1 MLDREIPYTPFEGE
15 VAKITLE
22 SFPCYFCCPPTE
34 LDDVEQKLTINKN
47 GRVSFT
53 SKKLIWERINYNEGR
68 WIRALLQQE
77 DVIPLLEKIIEPF
90 RKEPEIAPFCTDVG
104 SWKLTAY
111 NTEGKSFK
119 FEGCLF
125 DDSFPGASELSHHI
139 RLVLCVKDLFLFDG
153 GYGFENYT
161 YLSVSFEGSSKTYYY
176 RTEDSSV
183 AEGDTVLVPF
193 GAEERVG
200 VVEEVEIFDE
210 DAVPFPLEKTKF
222 ILKKYE

>member
-68 WIRALLQQE
+68 WIRALLQPE
-77 DVIPLLEKIIEPF
+77 DVSELLNKMAEPF
-90 RKEPEIAPFCTDVG
+90 RKAPDIAPFCTDVG
-104 SWKLTAY
+104 SWKLTIY
-111 NTEGKSFK
+111 NTDGKTYK
-119 FEGCLF
+119 YEGCLF
-125 DDSFPGASELSHHI
+125 YDSFPGASELSQYI
-139 RLVLCVKDLFLFDG
+139 RQVLCVKDLFLFDG
-153 GYGFENYT
+153 GYGFESYI
-161 YLSVSFEGSSKTYYY
+161 YASVSFEGNSKTYYY
-176 RTEDSSV
+176 RTDDSTI

-193 GAEERVG
+193 GSEERIG
-200 VVEEVEIFDE
+200 VVEEIETFDE
-210 DAVPFPLEKTKF
+210 DSVPFPLEKTKF
-222 ILKKYE
+222 IIKRTL